1 MYCNVKSTGLPLGLF
16 STLVFFWKRHVILC
30 DSRIYLI
37 MYVVF
42 NCQNFGERSR
52 FLYLPYINTD
62 SVRLRLDLVG
72 DSFRERLT
80 LDIALYQDYLIVL
93 PFDCLFFMSL

>member
-1 MYCNVKSTGLPLGLF
+1 MMYCNVKSTGLPLGLF

-52 FLYLPYINTD
+52 FVYLPYINTD
-62 SVRLRLDLVG
+62 WEERERERLDLVG

-80 LDIALYQDYLIVL
+80 LDIALYQDL
-93 PFDCLFFMSL
+93 FDCIAV